1 MDAHL
6 YVDAHTLSSFALHR
20 NTDQHAHRHADLYR
34 NTHAVAD
41 TIADGDGDAH
51 ADRIAHAHEHR
62 DKNLYAYRHAHAE
75 RHADDHLDPHPDT
88 FGYGVS
94 LTVGHYHDDPHTDD
108 HTHQVGATHSYHT
121 YCRAGYWSRP
131 ASALPRIRGECI
143 ARTARE
149 ASWLWYNSPNLTG
162 THTCQ
167 VSYEVDMNRDE
178 AWIIVTEYTASDSL
192 RKHMLSV
199 EAAMRAYA
207 PRYEGDVELWGVV
220 GLLHDFDYERY
231 PDVAVEGHPLVG
243 SKILRERGVSEEI
256 IRAILSHATEVT
268 EVERVTPMEK
278 TLYAVDELTGL
289 ITATALVRPNKN
301 IADVDLTSIKKKWK
315 NKAFAAGVDRT
326 EIEHAAVALGVP
338 LDEHILVVLHAMQA
352 IAPTLSL
359 DGSLVK

>member
-1 MDAHL
+1 
-6 YVDAHTLSSFALHR
+6 
-20 NTDQHAHRHADLYR
+20 
-34 NTHAVAD
+34 
-41 TIADGDGDAH
+41 
-51 ADRIAHAHEHR
+51 
-62 DKNLYAYRHAHAE
+62 
-75 RHADDHLDPHPDT
+75 
-88 FGYGVS
+88 
-94 LTVGHYHDDPHTDD
+94 
-108 HTHQVGATHSYHT
+108 
-121 YCRAGYWSRP
+121 
-131 ASALPRIRGECI
+131 
-143 ARTARE
+143 
-149 ASWLWYNSPNLTG
+149 
-162 THTCQ
+162 
-167 VSYEVDMNRDE
+167 MNRDE
-178 AWIIVTEYTASDSL
+178 AWAIVTEYTASDSL

>member
-1 MDAHL
+1 
-6 YVDAHTLSSFALHR
+6 
-20 NTDQHAHRHADLYR
+20 
-34 NTHAVAD
+34 
-41 TIADGDGDAH
+41 
-51 ADRIAHAHEHR
+51 
-62 DKNLYAYRHAHAE
+62 
-75 RHADDHLDPHPDT
+75 
-88 FGYGVS
+88 
-94 LTVGHYHDDPHTDD
+94 
-108 HTHQVGATHSYHT
+108 
-121 YCRAGYWSRP
+121 
-131 ASALPRIRGECI
+131 
-143 ARTARE
+143 
-149 ASWLWYNSPNLTG
+149 
-162 THTCQ
+162 
-167 VSYEVDMNRDE
+167 MNRDE
-178 AWIIVTEYTASDSL
+178 AWAIVTEYTASDSL

-256 IRAILSHATEVT
+256 IRAILSHATEVSG
-268 EVERVTPMEK
+268 VERETTLEK
-278 TLYAVDELTGL
+278 ALYAVDELTGL

-352 IAPTLSL
+352 IAPALSL